1 MGPLMWS
8 YDLPPLHT
16 GLGAR
21 FTSVIRIRDIAF
33 WALMLAV
40 AALWAPCV
48 LMALVMI
55 GGWDWWL
62 HRTLGGVSG
71 DCHGAGIELVETGL
85 LVTALMVVR
94 I

>member
-1 MGPLMWS
+1 V
-8 YDLPPLHT
+8 
-16 GLGAR
+16 R
-21 FTSVIRIRDIAF
+21 VRDIVF
-33 WALMLAV
+33 WSLMLAV
-40 AALWAPCV
+40 AALCDPAI
-48 LMALVMI
+48 LAALLLI

-85 LVTALMVVR
+85 LLAVLVAGK